1 MKNPLTELIIAPSQ
15 GEPSDQE
22 LLQVTADFLAMGRA
36 DNVVAMFRQE
46 PLYWGWI
53 GQLLSD
59 DRYAVRLSAS
69 VLCEQLAILC
79 PDNLRFA
86 IPSLAAQLD
95 SPVNCVRKEAVSVL
109 GIIGSKEAFALVRP
123 HLNDR
128 SAQTAK
134 ITHDILGLPFHG

>member
-59 DRYAVRLSAS
+59 VRYAVRLSAS